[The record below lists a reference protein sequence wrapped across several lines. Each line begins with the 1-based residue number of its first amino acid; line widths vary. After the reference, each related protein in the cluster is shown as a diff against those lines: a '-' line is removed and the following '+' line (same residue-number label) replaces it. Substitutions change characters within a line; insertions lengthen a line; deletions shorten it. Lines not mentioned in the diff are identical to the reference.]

1 MQLSGNI
8 LIGDKYIA
16 TLSGGESADTRI
28 VVTLEGETMDNSY
41 MNKEGRIRVNV
52 SAQPNSDAAV
62 TKTSVMTGDNS
73 LLMLYGVLAVIAGT
87 AVLGTLAGLYCRRKE
102 KHNTTK
108 KEL

>member
-1 MQLSGNI
+1 MEKLWI
-8 LIGDKYIA
+8 I
-16 TLSGGESADTRI
+16 
-28 VVTLEGETMDNSY
+28 
-41 MNKEGRIRVNV
+41 KEGRIRVNV